1 MSTGS
6 RNQTVQLYRYDDK
19 RFHVGNNAHAPIS
32 HNFIKINEDKLT
44 KSINETENALKTTK
58 NQHPTS
64 EFPQSIFN
72 LTHAQWPRD
81 IIAKRK

>member
-1 MSTGS
+1 MT
-6 RNQTVQLYRYDDK
+6 T
-19 RFHVGNNAHAPIS
+19 
-32 HNFIKINEDKLT
+32 INK
-44 KSINETENALKTTK
+44 TENALKTTK